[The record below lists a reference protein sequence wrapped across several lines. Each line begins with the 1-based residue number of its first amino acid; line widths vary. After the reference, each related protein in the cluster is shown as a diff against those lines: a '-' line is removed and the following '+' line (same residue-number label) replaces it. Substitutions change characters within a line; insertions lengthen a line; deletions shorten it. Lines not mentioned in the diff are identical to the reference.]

1 MSDADAL
8 SAVDWDRATSK
19 PIPALP
25 SGASYAFTQRCCP
38 VVRMSRTE
46 RDVDYK
52 PGTEVDAYRAARI
65 AAERNGTTAPDRYS
79 AYLAWLDR
87 AVGSDAAHLRSQ
99 EVVALRKVR
108 VARRSRSE
116 EHTSELPSLM

>member
-25 SGASYAFTQRCCP
+25 SGASYAFTLRCCP
-38 VVRMSRTE
+38 IVRMSRTE

-52 PGTEVDAYRAARI
+52 PGTEVDAYRAACI
-65 AAERNGTTAPDRYS
+65 AAERTGTTAPDRYTAS
-79 AYLAWLDR
+79 LAWLPR
-87 AVGSDAAHLRSQ
+87 AVRSDAAPLPST
-99 EVVALRKVR
+99 EVVGPPQNKI
-108 VARRSRSE
+108 
-116 EHTSELPSLM
+116 H